1 MSGRCVMLTTH
12 SMEECEALCNRLCIM
27 TSGQLRCIGTPQHLK
42 SKFGHGFQLDVTLKT
57 QQVQGEAHDPV
68 ADQVSVEQKLL
79 REFKVS
85 LIEKNQNKFVY
96 DIQFHDGHRMKL
108 SEIFRILEGMK
119 EDLNI
124 ESYALSG
131 TTLEQVFIKMANQN
145 VFPFVPAPA
154 LMPVPVPAPAQAPVS
169 VSTY

>member
-1 MSGRCVMLTTH
+1 M
-12 SMEECEALCNRLCIM
+12 
-27 TSGQLRCIGTPQHLK
+27 
-42 SKFGHGFQLDVTLKT
+42 
-57 QQVQGEAHDPV
+57 
-68 ADQVSVEQKLL
+68 
-79 REFKVS
+79 
-85 LIEKNQNKFVY
+85 EKNQNKFVY

-145 VFPFVPAPA
+145 EAPFVPVENS
-154 LMPVPVPAPAQAPVS
+154 LHQLQERETRDRERFSDVTSDDKNVLNLLTLQLWEHDDGVGRWESEKNVICNDVNVVMWE
-169 VSTY
+169 